1 MDKLRSKLKQLFNE
15 GLFHIFGSRVIAQVG
30 GLISSMIVVRNLPKV
45 EYGYYVGANNLYAYI
60 AIFIGFGMF
69 NVILQYC
76 SERVS
81 EFRKNAIYRFT
92 LVSGMLA
99 NCILLAGIL
108 LLAHWKE
115 ASGAPEVAYYLRIM
129 CLLPFVQYM
138 DSYLQMVL
146 RVKLQNKAFSYA
158 NMINAAVLLVGNVV
172 FTIFLGIPGLIYS
185 IYLAYFVTACVCAFF
200 LHREN
205 FFGGLLENTERLTGR
220 DRREMSGY
228 ALTYAINNFSS
239 TVLVLLDVTCLDLV
253 LGDAAVLAD
262 YKVASSIPAACF
274 FIPSCLMT
282 FYYPKLVTAF
292 SKDRQT
298 GVRQLKELVK
308 VSAIVNVGAYVC
320 LAVFAPVIIWIVFGE
335 KYMNVVGLFEILSI
349 NYLVYCV
356 RNVTGNLIAV
366 FKKVK
371 VNLLF
376 SVVSGILNIGL
387 NLCLIPVLGSA
398 GAAIATLLVTVVI
411 TVMNALY
418 LWRFF
423 KTELQ

>member
-1 MDKLRSKLKQLFNE
+1 MDKLRTKLKQLLNE

-30 GLISSMIVVRNLPKV
+30 GLISSMIVVHNLPKV
-45 EYGYYVGANNLYAYI
+45 EYGYYVGANNLYSYL

-81 EFRKNAIYRFT
+81 EPRKNAIYRFT

-99 NCILLAGIL
+99 NGILFVAVL

-115 ASGAPEVAYYLRIM
+115 ASGDPEVAYYLRLM
-129 CLLPFVQYM
+129 CLLPFVEYAN
-138 DSYLQMVL
+138 SYLQMVL

-172 FTIFLGIPGLIYS
+172 FTVLLGIPGLIYS
-185 IYLAYFVTACVCAFF
+185 NYLAFLVTACICACA
-200 LHREN
+200 LHRER
-205 FFGGLLENTERLTGR
+205 FFGSMLTGGERLTGR

-228 ALTYAINNFSS
+228 ALTYAVTNFAS

-292 SKDRQT
+292 SKDRPS
-298 GVRQLKELVK
+298 GVRQLKELVRI
-308 VSAIVNVGAYVC
+308 SAIVNVGAYLC
-320 LAVFAPVIIWIVFGE
+320 LAVFAPAIIWIIFGK
-335 KYMNVVGLFEILSI
+335 KYMNVVGLFEILSL

-376 SVVSGILNIGL
+376 SVVSGLLNIGL

-398 GAAIATLLVTVVI
+398 GAAVATLAVTVVI
-411 TVMNALY
+411 TLLNSIY
-418 LWRFF
+418 LVRYF
-423 KTELQ
+423 KANLQ